1 MDHQKEEAKSIKK
14 TDKDTE
20 ALIKIQRIG
29 DKETMKCLLKMI
41 LKLKKISLKNRLQAL
56 DQNPDK
62 IINYLLKFEIIIM
75 FYNYRKKKML

>member
-1 MDHQKEEAKSIKK
+1 MDRQKEEAKSIKK

-20 ALIKIQRIG
+20 ALIEIQRIE

-41 LKLKKISLKNRLQAL
+41 LKLKKISLKNRLQAF

-62 IINYLLKFEIIIM
+62 IIDYLLKFKIIM
-75 FYNYRKKKML
+75 MFLQF

>member
-20 ALIKIQRIG
+20 ALIKIQRIE

-41 LKLKKISLKNRLQAL
+41 LKLKKMFLKNHLQA
-56 DQNPDK
+56 
-62 IINYLLKFEIIIM
+62 
-75 FYNYRKKKML
+75 

>member
-20 ALIKIQRIG
+20 ALIKIQRIE

-62 IINYLLKFEIIIM
+62 IINYLLKFEKIIS
-75 FYNYRKKKML
+75 FYNFRKKN

>member
-20 ALIKIQRIG
+20 VPIEIQRIE

-41 LKLKKISLKNRLQAL
+41 LKLKKISLKNRLQAF

-62 IINYLLKFEIIIM
+62 IIDYLLKFKIIM
-75 FYNYRKKKML
+75 MFLKF

>member
-20 ALIKIQRIG
+20 VPIEIQRIE

-41 LKLKKISLKNRLQAL
+41 LKLKKISLKNCLQAL

-62 IINYLLKFEIIIM
+62 IINYLLKFKIIII
-75 FYNYRKKKML
+75 FLQF